1 MNIGCQ
7 AVLRCPVKKG
17 TSNMVNWRNLLL
29 GATLPVLL
37 LAAKADAGTLNRWAF
52 DRSSNKLSFTLS
64 EAAKPNAFLIF
75 NPQRVVI
82 DLPGTTLGSVVRK
95 QDYGDRIKQIRL
107 GQPRAGTT
115 RLVVE
120 LAEGY
125 ILDTSKA
132 VLKRTSGNNWE
143 INLNGI
149 VAVAEPG
156 ARGVALRIP
165 TSGGSVSPATPIPSP
180 TPTPTPTPTPAPT
193 PPVSN
198 RPVNRQFCASRTS
211 SVLGSIL
218 NKNRGARWG
227 VLVQD
232 ASDRTLFDRNA
243 STLLAPASNNKLFTT
258 AAALSKLG
266 PNYQITTPVLG
277 SSSSSTVNQ
286 LRIVGQGDPSLRTT
300 DLNSLAQQ
308 LRSKGIRKVNL
319 MVGDDTTFKGP
330 NINPNWEAEDIG
342 QAYAPPVNSLIINEN
357 IIGLILA
364 PARQGQRLNVR
375 WEDPTDQQFWRLDN
389 RSVTSSRFGG
399 EFLDVVP
406 SGNRIVITGQLRA
419 GSSSEPVGVAIPNEG
434 NYLVR
439 KFDDALEKAGLEVT
453 RTTRVTR
460 TPAPKSFVQLAAVKS
475 APLSKLV
482 ETTNLQSN
490 NLYAESLLKILGS
503 QRLPTASDSRI
514 SGISAIKE
522 ILQKQGVSTQQI
534 RMVDGSGLAPN
545 NRASARALVQTLQV
559 MSKGSNADVFRQSL
573 PVAGRSGTL
582 STRFRGTPAQDR
594 VFAKTG
600 TISNVVSLAGYV
612 TPPNHPPLSFAILV
626 NDRSSPSALRALADE
641 MVVFLSQLESG
652 C

>member
-1 MNIGCQ
+1 
-7 AVLRCPVKKG
+7 
-17 TSNMVNWRNLLL
+17 MVNWRNLLL
-29 GATLPVLL
+29 GATLPILI
-37 LAAKADAGTLNRWAF
+37 LAAKAEAGTLNRWAF
-52 DRSSNKLSFTLS
+52 NRTTNQLSFTVT
-64 EAAKPNAFLIF
+64 EATKPNAFLIF
-75 NPQRVVI
+75 NPQRIVI
-82 DLPGTTLGSVVRK
+82 DLPGTSLGSVLRK

-107 GQPRAGTT
+107 GQPRAGTS

-120 LAEGY
+120 LADGY

-149 VAVAEPG
+149 VAVAQPG
-156 ARGVALRIP
+156 ARGVALKIP
-165 TSGGSVSPATPIPSP
+165 TSGGSVSPATPIPGP
-180 TPTPTPTPTPAPT
+180 TTPTTPTTPT

-211 SVLGSIL
+211 TVLSSVL
-218 NKNRGARWG
+218 NKNSRARWG

-232 ASDRTLFDRNA
+232 ASDKTLFDRNA
-243 STLLAPASNNKLFTT
+243 STLLAPASNNKIFTT

-266 PNYQITTPVLG
+266 ASYQITTPVLG
-277 SSSSSTVNQ
+277 SSSSGTVNQ
-286 LRIVGQGDPSLRTT
+286 LRIVGQGDPSLNTA

-308 LRSKGIRKVNL
+308 LKGRGIQKVDL
-319 MVGDDTTFKGP
+319 LVGDDTTFKGP

-357 IIGLILA
+357 IIGLILS

-375 WEDPTDQQFWRLDN
+375 WEDPTDQQFWTLDN
-389 RSVTSSRFGG
+389 RSITASRFGG
-399 EFLDVVP
+399 EFLDVLP
-406 SGNRIVITGQLRA
+406 SGNRIVITGQLRE
-419 GSSSEPVGVAIPNEG
+419 GSASEPVGVAIPNEG

-439 KFDDALEKAGLEVT
+439 KFDDSLEKAGLNVT
-453 RTTRVTR
+453 RATRVTR

-475 APLSKLV
+475 DPLSKLV
-482 ETTNLQSN
+482 ATTNLQSN
-490 NLYAESLLKILGS
+490 NLYAEALLKILGS
-503 QRLPTASDSRI
+503 QRLAGSADTRI
-514 SGISAIKE
+514 SGIAAIKE
-522 ILQKQGVSTQQI
+522 ILAKQGVDTRQLQMI
-534 RMVDGSGLAPN
+534 DGSGLAPN
-545 NRASARALVQTLQV
+545 NRTSAKALVQTLQV
-559 MSKGSNADVFRQSL
+559 MSKGANANIFRQSL

-582 STRFRGTPAQDR
+582 STRFVGTPAQDR

-626 NDRSSPSALRALADE
+626 NDSSSPSALRALVDE

>member
-1 MNIGCQ
+1 
-7 AVLRCPVKKG
+7 
-17 TSNMVNWRNLLL
+17 MVNWRSLLL
-29 GATLPVLL
+29 GATLPVLI
-37 LAAKADAGTLNRWAF
+37 LAAKAEAGTLNRWAF
-52 DRSSNKLSFTLS
+52 NRTTNQLSFTVT
-64 EAAKPNAFLIF
+64 EATKPNAFLIF

-82 DLPGTTLGSVVRK
+82 DLPGTSLGSVSKK

-107 GQPRAGTT
+107 GQPKAGTS

-120 LAEGY
+120 LADGY

-149 VAVAEPG
+149 VAVAQPG
-156 ARGVALRIP
+156 ARGVALKIP
-165 TSGGSVSPATPIPSP
+165 TSGGSVSPATPIPGP
-180 TPTPTPTPTPAPT
+180 TTPTPTPTPTTPTPTT
-193 PPVSN
+193 PPVTN
-198 RPVNRQFCASRTS
+198 RPVNRQFCSSRTS
-211 SVLGSIL
+211 TVLSSVL
-218 NKNRGARWG
+218 NKNSRARWG

-232 ASDRTLFDRNA
+232 ANDKTLFDRNA
-243 STLLAPASNNKLFTT
+243 STLLAPASNNKIFTT

-266 PNYQITTPVLG
+266 PSYQITTPVLG

-286 LRIVGQGDPSLRTT
+286 LRIVGQGDPSLNTA
-300 DLNSLAQQ
+300 DLNTLAQQ
-308 LRSKGIRKVNL
+308 LKGRGIQKVNL
-319 MVGDDTTFKGP
+319 LVGDDTTFKGP
-330 NINPNWEAEDIG
+330 NLNPNWEAEDIG

-357 IIGLILA
+357 IVGLILA
-364 PARQGQRLNVR
+364 PARQGQRLSVK
-375 WEDPTDQQFWRLDN
+375 WEDPTDQQFWTLDN
-389 RSVTSSRFGG
+389 RSVTASRFGG

-419 GSSSEPVGVAIPNEG
+419 GSASEPVGVAIPNEG

-439 KFDDALEKAGLEVT
+439 KFDDSLKKAGLNVT
-453 RTTRVTR
+453 RATRVTR

-475 APLSKLV
+475 DPLSKLV
-482 ETTNLQSN
+482 ATTNLQSN

-503 QRLPTASDSRI
+503 QRLASSVDTRI
-514 SGISAIKE
+514 SGIAAIKD
-522 ILQKQGVSTQQI
+522 ILAKQGVDTRQI
-534 RMVDGSGLAPN
+534 QMIDGSGLAPN
-545 NRASARALVQTLQV
+545 NRASAKALVQTLQV
-559 MSKGSNADVFRQSL
+559 MSKGSNANIFRQSL

-582 STRFRGTPAQDR
+582 STRFVGTPAQDR

-612 TPPNHPPLSFAILV
+612 TPPNHPPLSFAVLV
-626 NDRSSPSALRALADE
+626 NDSSSPSALRALVDE